1 MTFIVRDQEF
11 CLKMDFRYSKTFSL
25 YNYAKLR
32 YVDLEHILS
41 QKSSVNVDWKSTFKR
56 ANNKNL
62 QFLPNQADIMAILPT
77 HELSNHL
84 HQIS

>member
-1 MTFIVRDQEF
+1 M
-11 CLKMDFRYSKTFSL
+11 TFSL

-77 HELSNHL
+77 HELVIFTKFHDNWIEIVKL
-84 HQIS
+84 Y